1 MYILTLITLILVVP
15 ILIIITC
22 SLSNQQFNKMNK
34 KELLQG
40 LFQELKKEFLKYC
53 QVVKNIT

>member
-40 LFQELKKEFLKYC
+40 LFQELKK
-53 QVVKNIT
+53 